1 MHLSRFVSFCLDPHF
16 LFLKNPPTAP
26 PQPSILGLGSLGQLP
41 TPFSFTIFPVFSRY
55 FLGKYRRNTE
65 EIPKKQRR
73 KQGEES
79 GGGALDS
86 GVWFAD

>member
-16 LFLKNPPTAP
+16 LFLKNPPMAP
-26 PQPSILGLGSLGQLP
+26 PQPSVHSLGSFCQLP
-41 TPFSFTIFPVFSRY
+41 TPFSFTIFPVFLRY
-55 FLGKYRRNTE
+55 SLGKYRRNTE
-65 EIPKKQRR
+65 EIPKKLRW

-79 GGGALDS
+79 GDGTLDS